1 MFESAT
7 NTYRLVKINTSY
19 TNKFISNTIE
29 KLNIINEG
37 NLKKY
42 DKSKEFEKLIKHEN
56 MIRRHP
62 SFLKIISE
70 NNNIIKCRWINL
82 THSPDDIKINQ
93 QNITKT
99 KVSSY
104 IKDAFYK
111 FKKGENCDY
120 ICDRVEFIEEKGT
133 LYGTLYVH
141 DEISCDCIRK
151 FMLENELKK
160 IQTIIIFK
168 KALSLIE
175 LSFSFIDYYSSQ
187 FNSFKNLKD
196 IEELKNVLED
206 EDVVKKD
213 MLERLENLIEKI
225 EKYKKELKI

>member
-104 IKDAFYK
+104 IKDGKEYQQYLLNASCEIELTKEEYK
-111 FKKGENCDY
+111 EMIQDISNNP
-120 ICDRVEFIEEKGT
+120 
-133 LYGTLYVH
+133 
-141 DEISCDCIRK
+141 DEINKLGGHANIK
-151 FMLENELKK
+151 KIQEKLENEWENKPSYEYIKYL
-160 IQTIIIFK
+160 QTTVI
-168 KALSLIE
+168 SN
-175 LSFSFIDYYSSQ
+175 Y
-187 FNSFKNLKD
+187 
-196 IEELKNVLED
+196 
-206 EDVVKKD
+206 
-213 MLERLENLIEKI
+213 
-225 EKYKKELKI
+225 EKYENKNIIDDELNKPEEE